1 MSYKLDLSQQT
12 RPSASN
18 AKSKEP
24 GVIKSFRKAKMQNK
38 TKKVKLNK
46 FFPVDKIAFS
56 ALLDHESGLQKK
68 KLQFR
73 SAIQT
78 WTYHT

>member
-38 TKKVKLNK
+38 TKKSEIKQ
-46 FFPVDKIAFS
+46 IFS
-56 ALLDHESGLQKK
+56 G
-68 KLQFR
+68 R
-73 SAIQT
+73 
-78 WTYHT
+78 